1 MRPERTSCDPVFT
14 RGHQL
19 FSLSHVFLLLML
31 VSLAHAQPA
40 SKDSA
45 SSPLT
50 PSMNAACNDPS
61 IHPAIK
67 EALRVV
73 CSRPPVNFG
82 DPVGAKPIVVGL
94 LGGFVKRDNRN
105 HPEVWFARYLR
116 SHYGPA
122 IRVEI
127 FGNHEW
133 REAADYIA
141 EQVDADKSHSSTGSV
156 QGQAKVI
163 LYGHSWG
170 SAQIV
175 ILARELE
182 RRAISVAL
190 TIQVDSVR
198 RPGQNDH
205 TIPANVV
212 EAINYYQT
220 KGLSPG
226 QTTIVAADPQRT
238 KILGNFRMVYTAHQI
253 NCGNYWWLSRWL
265 NKAHHQ
271 IENDPQ
277 VWDRIASLIDAAVH
291 PAQ

>member
-1 MRPERTSCDPVFT
+1 MRPERTSCDPVFSW
-14 RGHQL
+14 RRRL
-19 FSLSHVFLLLML
+19 LLLPRVFLVLML
-31 VSLAHAQPA
+31 ASLAQAKVA
-40 SKDSA
+40 EKDSTT
-45 SSPLT
+45 PTNT

-73 CSRPPVNFG
+73 CSRPPLNPG

-141 EQVDADKSHSSTGSV
+141 EQVNADKSHSSTGSV
-156 QGQAKVI
+156 QEQAKVI

-198 RPGQNDH
+198 RPGQNDR

-212 EAINYYQT
+212 EAVNYYQT

-226 QTTIVAADPQRT
+226 QTMIVAADPQRT
-238 KILGNFRMVYTAHQI
+238 KILGNFRMVYTPHQI

-277 VWDRIASLIDAAVH
+277 VWDRIASLIDATVH